1 MFDHKLI
8 VLLVF
13 FIFPYLIETGG
24 IDWVYLKKK
33 EFYSRQHNKKMLNQ
47 YFRLNDMSAEVS
59 YENPDS
65 IENYQTPG

>member
-24 IDWVYLKKK
+24 IDCVYLKKK
-33 EFYSRQHNKKMLNQ
+33 EFYLRHHNKPMLTNI
-47 YFRLNDMSAEVS
+47 S
-59 YENPDS
+59 
-65 IENYQTPG
+65 G